1 MSLKLGRVLCFLEP
15 GYGICFFV
23 FVLFCHF
30 FSSEIGL
37 NKSLSPFPVVVTN
50 RDEELYDPTTQNH

>member
-1 MSLKLGRVLCFLEP
+1 MGFA
-15 GYGICFFV
+15 FFV

-37 NKSLSPFPVVVTN
+37 DKSLSPFPVVVTN
-50 RDEELYDPTTQNH
+50 RDEELYDPATRNH

>member
-1 MSLKLGRVLCFLEP
+1 MLCNLEP

-37 NKSLSPFPVVVTN
+37 DKSLSPFPVVVTN